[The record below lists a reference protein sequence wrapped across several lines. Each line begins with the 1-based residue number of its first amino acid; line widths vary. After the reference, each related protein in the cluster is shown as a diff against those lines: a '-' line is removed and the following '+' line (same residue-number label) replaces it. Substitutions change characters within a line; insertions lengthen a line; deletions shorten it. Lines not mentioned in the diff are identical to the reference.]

1 MRHCSVCLIKNMP
14 GDNLKGKTFIEK
26 RIPITSWLPKYNT
39 EDLVADIIAGVTVG
53 LTVMPQALAYAALA
67 GLEPQV
73 IWTVFF
79 LPRLLRVHG
88 VRKLQGHNDRT
99 HCLDVPH
106 DLSASLQQESGL
118 RCSPMLPI
126 KRDLHHFWLSSEHQW
141 KPTFSSKWNL
151 HFWFFS
157 DNEQRGR
164 PLDGGSL
171 VFLPEFDRSPA
182 DCIVV
187 THIVRD
193 LLCVLVEFISQPV
206 TVGFTTATSVIIV
219 VSQIK
224 GLLGLSFTSEGF
236 LPTLMKI
243 VENIHETK
251 FWDTT
256 LGLVCIAIL
265 LLLRKVKD
273 LVVVDKRSPKQKRV
287 IAKCLWLLSTSRNAL
302 VVVVCSFISF
312 VLHNNNNG
320 SVPYKLTGAV
330 RSGIPAVQL
339 PPFSTTI
346 GNETVG
352 FFDMVSGLGSSIILV
367 PIIAVLGNV
376 AIAKAFASGG
386 SVDATQEL
394 LTLAGCNL
402 LGSFVSS
409 MPVTGSF
416 SRSAVNHA
424 SGVRTPMGGV
434 YTGVLLLLALGVLTP
449 YFYYIPKASLAAV
462 IICAVIFMIE
472 YEVIKPMWKAS
483 RKDLVP
489 MFTTFSVCL
498 LIGVELGI
506 LIGVAT
512 NIALLLIYAARPDIY
527 IEKSQENN
535 GTEYTRVKPSSS
547 IHFPGVEHFR
557 TAVLQAAETHLPV
570 VIDCTFMQTTDFTT
584 AKSISVLLN
593 EFYKRHQALF
603 FYNVKPSLAAVL
615 SPICTKHFVII
626 SNNDEL
632 ARALQDV
639 HKNGISDEI
648 TQVSTELTDLT
659 HRKRNQNGSEL
670 EEKCEEPLLTYC
682 IKGTIV
688 PGNPS
693 I

>member
-1 MRHCSVCLIKNMP
+1 MIGKKKSKNMP
-14 GDNLKGKTFIEK
+14 GDNLKGKTFVEK
-26 RIPITSWLPKYNT
+26 RIPIVSWLPKYNT

-67 GLEPQV
+67 GLEPQYGLYSSFLGCFV
-73 IWTVFF
+73 YTVFGSCKDITIGPTA
-79 LPRLLRVHG
+79 LM
-88 VRKLQGHNDRT
+88 
-99 HCLDVPH
+99 
-106 DLSASLQQESGL
+106 SLMTYQQVYN
-118 RCSPMLPI
+118 R
-126 KRDLHHFWLSSEHQW
+126 
-141 KPTFSSKWNL
+141 
-151 HFWFFS
+151 
-157 DNEQRGR
+157 NE
-164 PLDGGSL
+164 DYA
-171 VFLPEFDRSPA
+171 V
-182 DCIVV
+182 
-187 THIVRD
+187 
-193 LLCVLVEFISQPV
+193 LLCFLSGCLMVLMAVLRLGVLVEFISQPV

-236 LPTLMKI
+236 LPTLKKI
-243 VENIHETK
+243 AENIHETK

-273 LVVVDKRSPKQKRV
+273 LVVVDKRSPKRKRV

-346 GNETVG
+346 GNRTDG

-498 LIGVELGI
+498 LVGVELGI

-603 FYNVKPSLAAVL
+603 FFNVKPSLAAVL

-648 TQVSTELTDLT
+648 THVSTELSDLT
-659 HRKRNQNGSEL
+659 HRKRNQNGLEL

>member
-1 MRHCSVCLIKNMP
+1 MPIILQNMP

-67 GLEPQV
+67 GLEPQYGLYSSFLGCFV
-73 IWTVFF
+73 YTVFGSCKDITIGPTA
-79 LPRLLRVHG
+79 LM
-88 VRKLQGHNDRT
+88 
-99 HCLDVPH
+99 
-106 DLSASLQQESGL
+106 SLMTYQQVYN
-118 RCSPMLPI
+118 RNQ
-126 KRDLHHFWLSSEHQW
+126 DYA
-141 KPTFSSKWNL
+141 
-151 HFWFFS
+151 
-157 DNEQRGR
+157 
-164 PLDGGSL
+164 
-171 VFLPEFDRSPA
+171 V
-182 DCIVV
+182 
-187 THIVRD
+187 
-193 LLCVLVEFISQPV
+193 LLCFLSGCLMVLMAVLRLGVLVEFISQPV

>member
-1 MRHCSVCLIKNMP
+1 MPFILKNMP

-26 RIPITSWLPKYNT
+26 RIPIVSWLPKYNT
-39 EDLVADIIAGVTVG
+39 EDLVADLIAGVTVG

-67 GLEPQV
+67 GLEPQYGLYSSFLGCFV
-73 IWTVFF
+73 YTVFGSCKDITIGPTA
-79 LPRLLRVHG
+79 LM
-88 VRKLQGHNDRT
+88 
-99 HCLDVPH
+99 
-106 DLSASLQQESGL
+106 SLMTYQQVYN
-118 RCSPMLPI
+118 R
-126 KRDLHHFWLSSEHQW
+126 
-141 KPTFSSKWNL
+141 
-151 HFWFFS
+151 
-157 DNEQRGR
+157 NE
-164 PLDGGSL
+164 DYA
-171 VFLPEFDRSPA
+171 V
-182 DCIVV
+182 
-187 THIVRD
+187 
-193 LLCVLVEFISQPV
+193 LLCFLSGCLMVLMAVLRLGVLVEFISQPV

-236 LPTLMKI
+236 VPTLMKI
-243 VENIHETK
+243 AENIHETK

-320 SVPYKLTGAV
+320 SVPYKMTGAV

-339 PPFSTTI
+339 PPFSTKI

-352 FFDMVSGLGSSIILV
+352 FIEMVSGLGSSIILV

-489 MFTTFSVCL
+489 MFTTFCVCL

-557 TAVLQAAETHLPV
+557 TAVLQAAETNLPV

-603 FYNVKPSLAAVL
+603 FFNVKPTLAAVL
-615 SPICTKHFVII
+615 SPICTKHFVMI

-648 TQVSTELTDLT
+648 TQVSTELSDLT
-659 HRKRNQNGSEL
+659 HRNKRPKGLEL

-682 IKGTIV
+682 MKATMV
-688 PGNPS
+688 SGNPS